1 MKSIMSAIVRAVFFI
16 CITVVICHAKSISLI
31 QMVLLYL
38 LPMFLEFIAIVAQ
51 MDKKEGG
58 ESK

>member
-16 CITVVICHAKSISLI
+16 CITIVICHTKSISLI
-31 QMVLLYL
+31 QIMLLYL
-38 LPMFLEFIAIVAQ
+38 LPMFLEFIAIVSQ

>member
-1 MKSIMSAIVRAVFFI
+1 MKSIMSARVRAVFFI

>member
-16 CITVVICHAKSISLI
+16 CITIVICHTKSISLI
-31 QMVLLYL
+31 QIMLLYL

-51 MDKKEGG
+51 TDKKEDG
-58 ESK
+58 ENR

>member
-1 MKSIMSAIVRAVFFI
+1 MKSIMNAIVRAVFFI
-16 CITVVICHAKSISLI
+16 CITIVICHAKSISLI

-51 MDKKEGG
+51 MDKKEDG
-58 ESK
+58 EKK